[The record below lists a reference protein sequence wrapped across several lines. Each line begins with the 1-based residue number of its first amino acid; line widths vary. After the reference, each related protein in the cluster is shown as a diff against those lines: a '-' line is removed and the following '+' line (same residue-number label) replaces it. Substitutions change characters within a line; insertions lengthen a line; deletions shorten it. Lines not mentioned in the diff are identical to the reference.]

1 MVSRALLRGG
11 TALTAATTAMS
22 VLIYGYMI
30 VVANAVGTDSF
41 GAFSALVGVLL
52 VINVLSLGLQATG
65 ARRISVAQHQVETI
79 ERMVLA
85 VGARSALVLGALCL
99 VMAPLVNLALHLD
112 SLPTALLV
120 GVAAVP
126 LTYMGA
132 QAGVLQGERRWGAL
146 SLLYLGNGL
155 GRVVVGVPLMLVWP
169 TELAA
174 FAGVAVGCWLP
185 VVVGYVALRRPRE
198 RRYAAVDAPV
208 LNMLREVSHSSQAL
222 LAFFTLSNIDIFLAR
237 VTLSETQA
245 GLYAAGLLVTKAVLF
260 LPQVVVVLA
269 FPSMAASHSARF
281 TLAVGLGITVLLG
294 TLGVLAILALPTA
307 AELFVGGHDY
317 AAVADHLWKFA
328 VLGTILGM
336 LQLLVYSTLA
346 RQQVRAALLTWTALV
361 GVVVGAT
368 MVASASSLL
377 LVVLAVDSLLFLAL
391 LVVTFS
397 QPVAV
402 LDAGVVPGPP
412 SPAESAAYDG
422 RWSLG

>member
-1 MVSRALLRGG
+1 VVSRALLRGG
-11 TALTAATTAMS
+11 TALTAAATAMS
-22 VLIYGYMI
+22 ILIYGYMLI
-30 VVANAVGTDSF
+30 VANVVGTDSF
-41 GAFSALVGVLL
+41 GAFSALVGILL

-79 ERMVLA
+79 ERMVLV
-85 VGARSALVLGALCL
+85 VGARSALVLGGLCL
-99 VMAPLVNLALHLD
+99 VMAPVVNVALHLD
-112 SLPTALLV
+112 SLPTALMV

-126 LTYMGA
+126 ITYMGA

-146 SLLYLGNGL
+146 SLLFLGNGL
-155 GRVVVGVPLMLVWP
+155 GRVAVGVPLMLVWP

-185 VVVGYVALRRPRE
+185 VVVGYIALRRPRE
-198 RRYAAVDAPV
+198 RSQAAADTPV

-222 LAFFTLSNIDIFLAR
+222 LAFFALANIDIFLAR
-237 VTLSETQA
+237 ASLPDTQA

-281 TLAVGLGITVLLG
+281 TLGVGLGITALLG
-294 TLGVLAILALPTA
+294 TLGVLAILALPGA
-307 AELFVGGHDY
+307 AELFVGGHQY
-317 AAVADHLWKFA
+317 TAVVADLWKFA
-328 VLGTILGM
+328 VLGTILAM

-361 GVVVGAT
+361 GVVIGAA
-368 MVASASSLL
+368 MVSSASSLL
-377 LVVLAVDSLLFLAL
+377 LVVVAVDTLLLLAL

-397 QPVAV
+397 HPGTV
-402 LDAGVVPGPP
+402 LEADVTAG
-412 SPAESAAYDG
+412 AA
-422 RWSLG
+422 